1 MTTSRDAGEDLLR
14 ILDELAELISSARS
28 MPMSASAIV
37 NRENA
42 LHLIDRARDAVPS
55 AVRRAEK
62 IVADADAVLA
72 EGRAE
77 SERLVQYAQE
87 ESERLVAGENIVR
100 MAEDRAREIVSEA
113 KRSAASLREGA
124 DDYVASSLDELAHLI
139 SDLSRRTDAGRRKI
153 AERRGVDVTDVD
165 LTND

>member
-14 ILDELAELISSARS
+14 ILDELDELISNARS

-139 SDLSRRTDAGRRKI
+139 SDLARRTDAGRRTI

-165 LTND
+165 LTNE